1 MKIAFNGAFWGMQTT
16 GSGQYTRHLWR
27 ALAQAASS
35 EERILILPSFS
46 EQAHAEEPITGGIH
60 RLGTPL
66 DRLGENWAKLWFEQV
81 AFPQACR
88 RLGADVAHVP
98 YFAPPLRPTA
108 PTVVTIHDLIPL
120 ILPQYRGP
128 AGVRAYMRLVSM
140 AAHKANL
147 ILTDSRASARDIE
160 SRLGIPSARIRIIY
174 LAADTIYRPL
184 SPAEREGVLERLG
197 IPRRYILYLGGFD
210 RRKNVPELLQAF
222 ARAQNSLDEAA
233 LVIAGKLPRQDS
245 DFMPDPKRIAA
256 ELGIVDR
263 VHFTGWVNEEDK
275 PALYAG
281 ALAFVF
287 PSAYEGFGLPVLEA
301 ISCGTPA
308 IVAGG
313 SSLEEIVGQ
322 GGLVVPAGDVG
333 ALARAMVDIARQ
345 PELRQQLSLKAIEH
359 AQSFSWLKTARQT
372 LEAYREALGK

>member
-1 MKIAFNGAFWGMQTT
+1 MKIALNGAFWGMQTT

-27 ALAQAASS
+27 ALAQVATS
-35 EERILILPSFS
+35 EQRILLLPSFS
-46 EQAHAEEPITGGIH
+46 EQTHAEETITEKAQ
-60 RLGTPL
+60 RLSTPF
-66 DRLGENWAKLWFEQV
+66 DRFSENWAKLWFEQV
-81 AFPQACR
+81 AFPRACR
-88 RLGADVAHVP
+88 RVGVDVAHVP
-98 YFAPPLRPTA
+98 YFAPPLRPTV

-120 ILPQYRGP
+120 ILPQYRGS
-128 AGVRAYMRLVSM
+128 AGVRAYMRLVST
-140 AAHKANL
+140 AAHKASL
-147 ILTDSRASARDIE
+147 VLTDSRASARDIE
-160 SRLGIPSARIRIIY
+160 NRLGIPFARIRIIY

-184 SPAEREGVLERLG
+184 LPAEREAVLERLG

-222 ARAQNSLDEAA
+222 AQAQSLLDDVA
-233 LVIAGKLPRQDS
+233 LVVAGKLPKQDS
-245 DFMPDPKRIAA
+245 EFSPHPARIAA
-256 ELGIVDR
+256 ELGIIGR

-301 ISCGTPA
+301 ISCATPA

-313 SSLEEIVGQ
+313 SSLEEIAGQ
-322 GGLVVPAGDVG
+322 AGLVVPVGDVG
-333 ALARAMVDIARQ
+333 ALAQALVDIAQQ
-345 PELRQQLSLKAIEH
+345 PELRRQLSLKAIEH
-359 AQSFSWLKTARQT
+359 ARSFSWLKTAQQT